1 MYNFEFIKDGKK
13 WHRVN
18 KRVARKEFNGGGVV
32 HLTASKVR
40 PDNDLIGVYD
50 ISKPCNPDKFDTFDN
65 YVNNFRFYNCNAE
78 TGNNVNYYIENVE
91 V

>member
-13 WHRVN
+13 WHRVD
-18 KRVARKEFNGGGVV
+18 KRIARKEFDGGGVV
-32 HLTASKVR
+32 HLTASRVR
-40 PDNDLIGVYD
+40 PDNDLIGTYD
-50 ISKPCNPDKFDTFDN
+50 ILKPCNPDKFDTFDN

-78 TGNNVNYYIENVE
+78 TGNNVNYYIECKE

>member
-18 KRVARKEFNGGGVV
+18 KRVARKEFDAGGVV

-50 ISKPCNPDKFDTFDN
+50 ISTPCNPDQFDTFDN
-65 YVNNFRFYNCNAE
+65 YVNSFKYYNCSNE
-78 TGNNVNYYIENVE
+78 TGKNVNYFIESVE